1 MTTDNGSATAIDFG
15 TPATPAKATAGRASA
30 ASAGRPSGTPR
41 VVSIGRGRRTLPA
54 PQPSGDSTDI
64 LPRSYFLG
72 QLRREMRRADRSQTA
87 LSVAVFR
94 LAQGASP
101 ADAAA
106 LARTLDDAR
115 RETDIVGQL
124 EVGTLAI
131 ICTDT
136 GEAGVHSF
144 IEKVN
149 ARAHGLPYAVE
160 SATYP
165 DQLFEGLTSDPGVV
179 TAPDSLFVT
188 EGTPPGSGEYALKRP
203 LDIIGA
209 FVALLLLSPLMLA
222 TAIAVR
228 LSSPGPIIFRQT
240 RLGRGGRPFAF
251 YKFRSMV
258 AGNNDQIHRDYVKS
272 LINGENQKVD
282 QQAGAGAAGPLYKI
296 KADPRITPVGRFIRR
311 TSIDE
316 LPQLFNVLKGDMSL
330 VGPRPPLPYEAENYR
345 SWHLRRLL
353 DVRPG
358 ITGLWQVEGRS
369 RVTFDEM
376 VRMDLRYMRGCSLG
390 LDLRLLARTV
400 MVVLRDDGAR

>member
-1 MTTDNGSATAIDFG
+1 V
-15 TPATPAKATAGRASA
+15 R
-30 ASAGRPSGTPR
+30 
-41 VVSIGRGRRTLPA
+41 
-54 PQPSGDSTDI
+54 
-64 LPRSYFLG
+64 
-72 QLRREMRRADRSQTA
+72 
-87 LSVAVFR
+87 
-94 LAQGASP
+94 
-101 ADAAA
+101 
-106 LARTLDDAR
+106 
-115 RETDIVGQL
+115 
-124 EVGTLAI
+124 
-131 ICTDT
+131 
-136 GEAGVHSF
+136 SF
-144 IEKVN
+144 IEKVD
-149 ARAHGLPYAVE
+149 ARARGLPYSVE

-165 DQLFEGLTSDPGVV
+165 DQLFEGLTSDPGMV

-188 EGTPPGSGEYALKRP
+188 EGTPPGSGEYMLKRP

-209 FVALLLLSPLMLA
+209 LVALLLLSPLMLA

-240 RLGRGGRPFAF
+240 RLGRGGRPFSF

-272 LINGENQKVD
+272 LINGENQKAD
-282 QQAGAGAAGPLYKI
+282 QQAGEGTAGPLYKI

>member
-1 MTTDNGSATAIDFG
+1 M
-15 TPATPAKATAGRASA
+15 
-30 ASAGRPSGTPR
+30 
-41 VVSIGRGRRTLPA
+41 
-54 PQPSGDSTDI
+54 
-64 LPRSYFLG
+64 
-72 QLRREMRRADRSQTA
+72 
-87 LSVAVFR
+87 
-94 LAQGASP
+94 
-101 ADAAA
+101 
-106 LARTLDDAR
+106 
-115 RETDIVGQL
+115 
-124 EVGTLAI
+124 
-131 ICTDT
+131 
-136 GEAGVHSF
+136 
-144 IEKVN
+144 
-149 ARAHGLPYAVE
+149 PYAVE

-188 EGTPPGSGEYALKRP
+188 EGAPPGTGEYSLKRP
-203 LDIIGA
+203 LDILGA
-209 FVALLLLSPLMLA
+209 LVALLLLSPLMIA
-222 TAIAVR
+222 TAIAVKFT
-228 LSSPGPIIFRQT
+228 SPGPVIFRQT

-258 AGNNDQIHRDYVKS
+258 TGNNDQIHRDYVKS

-282 QQAGAGAAGPLYKI
+282 QASGAGAATPLYKI
-296 KADPRITPVGRFIRR
+296 KADPRVTRVGRFIRR

-376 VRMDLRYMRGCSLG
+376 VRMDLRYMRGCSLA

-400 MVVLRDDGAR
+400 LVVLRDDGAR